1 MIKPNPLII
10 KYVSEVLKDTTLSS
24 ISIVSYASSFL
35 YNFYV
40 FFQFIWDAPFFYIF
54 IFILIFNFF
63 LLYFFFKFLKNIFL
77 LLYLKNIFFYLKAL
91 EAFYSRNCKQLYKIK
106 YEYMKAYKREII

>member
-24 ISIVSYASSFL
+24 ISMVSYASSFL

-40 FFQFIWDAPFFYIF
+40 FFQFIWDAPFFDIF
-54 IFILIFNFF
+54 IFFLIFNFF
-63 LLYFFFKFLKNIFL
+63 LLSFFFQNFKKYFLTFI
-77 LLYLKNIFFYLKAL
+77 
-91 EAFYSRNCKQLYKIK
+91 S
-106 YEYMKAYKREII
+106 

>member
-24 ISIVSYASSFL
+24 MSIVSYASSFL

-40 FFQFIWDAPFFYIF
+40 FFQFIWDAPFFDIF

-63 LLYFFFKFLKNIFL
+63 LLSFFFQNFKKYFLTFI
-77 LLYLKNIFFYLKAL
+77 
-91 EAFYSRNCKQLYKIK
+91 S
-106 YEYMKAYKREII
+106 